1 MSVVRPS
8 SASPASLAADEALDH
23 STNPSALAEDQ
34 AFAGPAPD
42 EALLDEASDATGDAP
57 LAPSLGALRQNAA
70 AVAAAGAKASLL
82 RFITCGS
89 VDDGKSTLI
98 GRLLF
103 DTNSV
108 FDDQMEALQR
118 DSKKFGTTGSDLDF
132 ALLVDGLS
140 AEREQGI
147 TIDVAYRYFN
157 TKNRAFIIADTPGH
171 EQYTR
176 NMATGASQAEL
187 AIILVDA
194 RKGILPQTRRHSFIT
209 SMVGIKSVIVAVNK
223 MDLVE
228 FDQSVFDEIVKGYEA
243 LRPQLGFTEVRYI
256 PLSAKNGDNLAE
268 RSSHTPWYKGPTLL
282 ETLEVVEPTTFA
294 AGSSHFRLPVQ
305 WVNRPNLDFRG
316 FCGTVAGGRIA
327 KGDAVLSLPSRQR
340 STVKA
345 VYGPNGETHS
355 AEDGEAITL
364 TLADEIDASRGDVL
378 VKVGDPIAAH
388 RILHAEIL
396 WMVDRPLI
404 AGGRFVAKLSTAQT
418 PVNVRSLDEA
428 VDIHSYQ
435 PRAAN
440 ALLMNEIGR
449 VTLQFDKPPVATL
462 YSESRELGAFILID
476 PLTNETVALGIV
488 TALPREGEA
497 PAATA
502 TTASRPGLT
511 PGAAPSAAAAPRTR
525 FEAIRAEWLGPALAA
540 SPERARGVTIF
551 RAMAAVLVALL
562 ALILG
567 LALWKA
573 IILGAL
579 DFALRPL
586 LRRLMVPAET
596 EVPVVDPST
605 VRDGEGI

>member
-1 MSVVRPS
+1 MSAARPS
-8 SASPASLAADEALDH
+8 SAEADAALD
-23 STNPSALAEDQ
+23 SATNRAALAEDQ
-34 AFAGPAPD
+34 TFAGPAPD
-42 EALLDEASDATGDAP
+42 DVPLDTS
-57 LAPSLGALRQNAA
+57 LAPATTDDLRAQAV

-157 TKNRAFIIADTPGH
+157 TKKRAFIIADTPGH

-228 FDQSVFDEIVKGYEA
+228 FSESVFNEIVAGYKA
-243 LRPQLGFTEVRYI
+243 LLPHLGFTDIRYI

-268 RSSHTPWYKGPTLL
+268 RSAHTPWYKGPTLL
-282 ETLEVVEPTTFA
+282 ETLEEVEPQTFA
-294 AGSSHFRLPVQ
+294 AGSPHFRLPVQ

-316 FCGTVAGGRIA
+316 FCGTAAGGRISQ
-327 KGDAVLSLPSRQR
+327 GDAVLSLPSRQR

-345 VYGPNGETHS
+345 VYGPNGQVES

-364 TLADEIDASRGDVL
+364 TLNDEIDASRGDVL

-388 RILHAEIL
+388 RTLQAEIL

-404 AGGRFVAKLSTAQT
+404 AGGRFVAKLSSAQT

-435 PRAAN
+435 PRSAN

-488 TALPREGEA
+488 TGLPRVEDA
-497 PAATA
+497 
-502 TTASRPGLT
+502 
-511 PGAAPSAAAAPRTR
+511 PGAAARSAQAASPAAPRSQ
-525 FEAIRAEWLGPALAA
+525 FERVRAEWLGPALAA
-540 SPERARGVTIF
+540 DPARARGVTIF
-551 RAMAAVLVALL
+551 RAAAAVAIGLF

-573 IILGAL
+573 VLLGAL

-596 EVPVVDPST
+596 EAAPADPTT

>member
-1 MSVVRPS
+1 MSIARPS
-8 SASPASLAADEALDH
+8 SAEADAALD
-23 STNPSALAEDQ
+23 SATNGAARTEDQ
-34 AFAGPAPD
+34 TFAGPAPD
-42 EALLDEASDATGDAP
+42 EAPLDPT
-57 LAPSLGALRQNAA
+57 LGAVKQADLRAQAA

-228 FDQSVFDEIVKGYEA
+228 FDESVFNEIVKGYQA
-243 LRPQLGFTEVRYI
+243 LLPHLGFTDVRYI

-268 RSSHTPWYKGPTLL
+268 RSAHTPWYKGPTLL
-282 ETLEVVEPTTFA
+282 ETLEVVEPQTFA
-294 AGSSHFRLPVQ
+294 AGSPHFRLPVQ

-316 FCGTVAGGRIA
+316 FCGTVAGGRISQ
-327 KGDAVLSLPSRQR
+327 GDAVLSLPSRKR

-345 VYGPNGETHS
+345 VYGPNGQVES

-418 PVNVRSLDEA
+418 PVNVSSLDEA

-435 PRAAN
+435 PRHAN

-488 TALPREGEA
+488 TGLPREGEA
-497 PAATA
+497 PAAS
-502 TTASRPGLT
+502 ASRPGAASA
-511 PGAAPSAAAAPRTR
+511 PAAAAPAAPRTR
-525 FEAIRAEWLGPALAA
+525 FEQVKAEWLGPALSADL
-540 SPERARGVTIF
+540 ERARGVTIF
-551 RAMAAVLVALL
+551 RAMAAILIGLIALL
-562 ALILG
+562 LG

-596 EVPVVDPST
+596 EVVVVDPST